1 MKKVGIRFLHHIEY
15 EPFESFQY
23 LLDYDFDYFDLEEAI
38 EKGEILEL
46 DLEEEDKEDRAED
59 IEVLNR
65 LLEEFDKEDIRY
77 ELFVFDGEWRR
88 EDLKNIS

>member
-1 MKKVGIRFLHHIEY
+1 VKKVGIRFLHHIEY

-46 DLEEEDKEDRAED
+46 DLEEDKEDRAED
-59 IEVLNR
+59 IEVLNE
-65 LLEEFDKEDIRY
+65 LLKEFDKQGIEY
-77 ELFVFDGEWRR
+77 ELFVFDNGWRR

>member
-46 DLEEEDKEDRAED
+46 DLEEDKEDRAED
-59 IEVLNR
+59 IEVLNE
-65 LLEEFDKEDIRY
+65 LLKEFDKQGIEY
-77 ELFVFDGEWRR
+77 ELFIFDNGWRR
-88 EDLKNIS
+88 EDLKSIS

>member
-1 MKKVGIRFLHHIEY
+1 MKKIGIRFLHHIEY

-23 LLDYDFDYFDLEEAI
+23 LLDYDFDYFDLEEYV

-46 DLEEEDKEDRAED
+46 DLEEDKEDRAED

-65 LLEEFDKEDIRY
+65 LLEEFDKQDIRY

>member
-46 DLEEEDKEDRAED
+46 DLEEDKEDRAED
-59 IEVLNR
+59 IEVLNE
-65 LLEEFDKEDIRY
+65 LLKEFDKQGIEY
-77 ELFVFDGEWRR
+77 ELFVFDNGWRR

>member
-1 MKKVGIRFLHHIEY
+1 MKKVGIKFLQYIEY

-23 LLDYDFDYFDLEEAI
+23 LLDYDYDYFDLEESV

-46 DLEEEDKEDRAED
+46 DLEEDDEEDRADD
-59 IEVLNR
+59 IEVLNEF
-65 LLEEFDKEDIRY
+65 LGEFDKQEIKY
-77 ELFVFDGEWRR
+77 ELFVFDDEWRK

>member
-1 MKKVGIRFLHHIEY
+1 MKKVGIKFLHYIDY

-23 LLDYDFDYFDLEEAI
+23 LLDYDFDYFDLEEYV

-46 DLEEEDKEDRAED
+46 DLEDEDEEDRADD
-59 IEVLNR
+59 IEVLNE
-65 LLEEFDKEDIRY
+65 LLGEFDKQDIKY
-77 ELFVFDGEWRR
+77 ELFVFDGEWRK

>member
-23 LLDYDFDYFDLEEAI
+23 LLDYDFDYFDLEESV

-46 DLEEEDKEDRAED
+46 VLEENEEDRAED
-59 IEVLNR
+59 IEVLNE
-65 LLEEFDKEDIRY
+65 LLKEFDKQGIEY
-77 ELFVFDGEWRR
+77 ELFVFDNKWRR
-88 EDLKNIS
+88 EELKNIS